1 MRSVPIH
8 GELTADGTRVVL
20 MAAGMFADD
29 VERVGRQLGLLTP
42 TPKPTEPK
50 GGISFPISWALCV
63 QLAMTFGSAWHP
75 GPRLKA
81 WVLDQVQARTAESAP
96 LTISLPAGKV
106 PRPYQVDGAQL
117 VANSGSCLITDEP
130 GTGKTITTILG
141 LLERASTS

>member
-1 MRSVPIH
+1 VRSVPIH
-8 GELTADGTRVVL
+8 GELTEDGRRVVL

-50 GGISFPISWALCV
+50 GGISFPVSWALCV
-63 QLAMTFGSAWHP
+63 QLAMTFGSSWHP

-81 WVLDQVQARTAESAP
+81 WILDQVQRRSFESAP
-96 LTISLPAGKV
+96 LTISLPDGLV
-106 PRPYQVDGAQL
+106 PRPYQVDGAQMIA
-117 VANSGSCLITDEP
+117 VQGSCLITDEP